1 MGEPVKVEVKQKMLL
16 ATAAAAISN
25 VMSAGDAAPSTHF
38 SQHTSIFSIRA
49 FSAPPTDGQ
58 LLVTF

>member
-1 MGEPVKVEVKQKMLL
+1 MLL
-16 ATAAAAISN
+16 ATAAAAAISD
-25 VMSAGDAAPSTHF
+25 VMSAQNAALSTHF